1 MQTHFTAAQLAEA
14 RTATSEAVI
23 RKCVRCGFCTA
34 TCPTYVLLGDER
46 DSPRGRIYLIKD
58 MLERQRKPSS
68 ETVKHIDRCLS
79 CLACMTTCPSGVH
92 YMHLVD
98 HARAYIER
106 NYKRPWSE
114 RLIRRLL
121 AEILPFPRRFRAALR
136 MARLGR
142 PLVPFIA
149 RFQSLKPLA
158 SMLALAPRHMKRS
171 AETRTTLPD
180 SARGRVALLRG
191 CVEPVLQPEIQQAA
205 IRVLNRVGFE
215 VLRAPGE
222 ACCGALVHHMGRE
235 ADALAAAKRNVD
247 AWTRLIDDGGLD
259 AVIIT
264 ASGCGTTIKDY
275 AFMLRED
282 AGYREK
288 AARISRLAMD
298 ISEFLA
304 RYELPKL
311 QMHEITV
318 AYHSACSLQHGQKVT
333 DAPLRLLTAAGYDVR
348 TPRESHLCCGSAG
361 VYNILQ
367 ADIANRLGDR
377 KAWHLAALGADVIAT
392 GNIGCATQIA
402 ARADTPVVHTIELLD
417 WATGGPKP
425 TAMEQ

>member
-1 MQTHFTAAQLAEA
+1 MQTHFTEAQLADP
-14 RTATSEAVI
+14 RTATSEGVI
-23 RKCVRCGFCTA
+23 RKCVHCGFCTA
-34 TCPTYVLLGDER
+34 TCPTYVLLGDEL

-68 ETVKHIDRCLS
+68 ETVKHVDRCLS

-106 NYKRPWSE
+106 TYRRPWSE

-121 AEILPFPRRFRAALR
+121 AAILPFPRRFRAALR
-136 MARLGR
+136 MAKLGR
-142 PLVPFIA
+142 PLAPLIA
-149 RFQSLKPLA
+149 RYQPLKPLA
-158 SMLALAPRHMKRS
+158 SMLALAPRHIPRS
-171 AETRTTLPD
+171 GELRSNSPD
-180 SARGRVALLRG
+180 GARGRVALLQG
-191 CVEPVLQPEIQQAA
+191 CVEPVLQPQIQRSA
-205 IRVLNRVGFE
+205 IRVLNRIGVE

-222 ACCGALVHHMGRE
+222 GCCGALVHHMGRE
-235 ADALAAAKRNVD
+235 SDSLAAAKRNVD

-259 AVIIT
+259 AVVIT

-282 AGYREK
+282 PAYREK

-304 RYELPKL
+304 RHELPTP
-311 QMHEITV
+311 QSHGITV

-333 DAPLRLLTAAGYDVR
+333 GAPLRLLAAAGYGVR
-348 TPRESHLCCGSAG
+348 TPREAHLCCGSAG

-377 KAWHLAALGADVIAT
+377 KAGHLAALGADVIAT

-402 ARADTPVVHTIELLD
+402 ARAATPVVHTIELLD

-425 TAMEQ
+425 AAMEQ